1 MRIIKTLTII
11 ALYELSK
18 YITEQVIIRL
28 QANDDVNA
36 PRDFSIYDHTHLN
49 EVTK

>member
-1 MRIIKTLTII
+1 M
-11 ALYELSK
+11 
-18 YITEQVIIRL
+18 
-28 QANDDVNA
+28 DA